1 MFVEDAEAVDIA
13 GMPWL
18 AFPAEMQDRGGAH
31 DPVHGAGAGASDQVV
46 VVVSGIVIP
55 DSIVKLQD
63 PVSVQA
69 VQDILVWEQEL
80 FSVFPDET
88 KDVFGDDFTTP

>member
-55 DSIVKLQD
+55 DSIV
-63 PVSVQA
+63 QA
-69 VQDILVWEQEL
+69 PGSGFRTGSSGYPGLGAGVL
-80 FSVFPDET
+80 SVFPDET

>member
-69 VQDILVWEQEL
+69 VV
-80 FSVFPDET
+80 
-88 KDVFGDDFTTP
+88 